1 MSLTFPNTI
10 SGLDSDERRLYRTLL
25 RRLTAKRK
33 RNRLRRAYMDGRNE
47 LHDIGYAS
55 PPTSTSSSAG
65 PPKPSR
71 DSRTASSW
79 TGCNPN
85 PATT

>member
-10 SGLDSDERRLYRTLL
+10 SGLDSSEHKLYRTLL

-47 LHDIGYAS
+47 LHDIG
-55 PPTSTSSSAG
+55 
-65 PPKPSR
+65 
-71 DSRTASSW
+71 
-79 TGCNPN
+79 
-85 PATT
+85 